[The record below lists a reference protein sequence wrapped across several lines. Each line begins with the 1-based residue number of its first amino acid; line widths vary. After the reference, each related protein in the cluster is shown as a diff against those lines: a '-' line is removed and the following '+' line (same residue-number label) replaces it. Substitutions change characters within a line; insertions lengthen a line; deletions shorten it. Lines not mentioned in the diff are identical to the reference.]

1 MNEKIESIMKKIY
14 TLFTAA
20 AALFAAVSC
29 DLNLTPVGTLSYD
42 PENTI
47 VIQADIDGFEAGVIA
62 QMRGLGYGVYNE
74 ASDIMMDYFNA
85 VTDYGNNYGGIHRT
99 DNEFSASDYDTRDN
113 WKGPYM
119 AIRHYNVAIQGCMS
133 VPAQFKAKADLTRGE
148 AYFGRAYAYLHLVRL
163 FGKAYGPNSNTDLG
177 VPIVLVYDQNEK
189 PERKT
194 VAEVYAQIKSDL
206 DSAAVLLAGVKGQ
219 VRASRPT
226 IDAVNALYARYYI
239 DTKDYNNAAASA
251 MKVISTGNYALAA
264 TADEMVKEY
273 VNDEGT
279 EPILQFVGN
288 ISEGGYM
295 SATYYGGMANYTE
308 EGYGFCYR
316 PYFIPTETLV
326 NSYDNSDLRLA
337 QWFSKDDYNT
347 YIEGGW
353 YKGDFYVFKKYQGN
367 PELNSGSM
375 PNTAQKRKPLLISEM
390 YLIAAEAYLAAGNTS
405 EATAALNTIQN
416 ARHANLT
423 TATTENIHKE
433 WYRET
438 VGEGLRM
445 SCLKRW
451 GEGYSSR
458 PGQPGALSKGLLMTG
473 EFYTEKNFPASD
485 YHFLFP
491 VPTHEMQVNPN
502 LVQNE
507 GYSAV
512 SE

>member
-1 MNEKIESIMKKIY
+1 
-14 TLFTAA
+14 
-20 AALFAAVSC
+20 
-29 DLNLTPVGTLSYD
+29 
-42 PENTI
+42 
-47 VIQADIDGFEAGVIA
+47 
-62 QMRGLGYGVYNE
+62 
-74 ASDIMMDYFNA
+74 
-85 VTDYGNNYGGIHRT
+85 
-99 DNEFSASDYDTRDN
+99 
-113 WKGPYM
+113 
-119 AIRHYNVAIQGCMS
+119 
-133 VPAQFKAKADLTRGE
+133 
-148 AYFGRAYAYLHLVRL
+148 
-163 FGKAYGPNSNTDLG
+163 
-177 VPIVLVYDQNEK
+177 
-189 PERKT
+189 
-194 VAEVYAQIKSDL
+194 
-206 DSAAVLLAGVKGQ
+206 
-219 VRASRPT
+219 
-226 IDAVNALYARYYI
+226 
-239 DTKDYNNAAASA
+239 
-251 MKVISTGNYALAA
+251 
-264 TADEMVKEY
+264 
-273 VNDEGT
+273 
-279 EPILQFVGN
+279 
-288 ISEGGYM
+288 
-295 SATYYGGMANYTE
+295 MANYTE

-353 YKGDFYVFKKYQGN
+353 YKGEFYVFKKYQGN

-375 PNTAQKRKPLLISEM
+375 PNTAQMRKPLLISEM

-485 YHFLFP
+485 YHFLIP